1 MSSETTYKLKIERAP
16 GQAMAHSPQFALSV
30 IFKVFE
36 DLQLTEQ
43 QRWAVIETLISLYM
57 ELR

>member
-1 MSSETTYKLKIERAP
+1 
-16 GQAMAHSPQFALSV
+16 MAHSPQFALSV